1 MLFCQGYN
9 FKKNEFLKNFKYIAV
24 FGILGTFLS
33 FIITTGLIQGANQ
46 LGRIF
51 IYQDLVRDFKDI
63 SKFRVLSIWEVLLLS
78 ACLCSID
85 TVAS

>member
-1 MLFCQGYN
+1 MSFY
-9 FKKNEFLKNFKYIAV
+9 FV
-24 FGILGTFLS
+24 ILQTNYGDFLS